1 MIVQVEKP
9 ASLAVDGENGWS
21 LNTQWLLQPEIIPAT
36 ADALNRWQEEVKA
49 WLPNPGDPWR
59 LPADDRP
66 YAEDGYWTVAKVR
79 TEEVKDSPLHICR
92 VVVSGVPGGAEAA
105 VERVKASENYSAS
118 GEHFR
123 TSAWLVPAAALGEW
137 LPEVGEN
144 LDWDGG
150 RFCCSAINMQERDG
164 GRWQVE
170 IKAVDLD
177 VEPPPEITYRRNHDF
192 ETEKYGTWRVAANAL
207 DAFRA
212 ANDVNSVAEWAG
224 PSYRIIDCRIEPGS
238 ANIYR
243 VSLTAR
249 DINVRLIGVTRS
261 ERFIGFT
268 AKKKVRRRVV
278 WESRWRV
285 HKNHL
290 RRFENI
296 TGAAAGS
303 WTGCNSVVVSSKSRR
318 LSDYEFEYLLTA
330 VPRRNSMYEVSSDDR
345 SDLSGRIDISGEL
358 AEMILSPEQ
367 CGWRRGVS
375 GELTEIP
382 SWNPLRECPLATQGP
397 LPANMVEAPLKTLI
411 ASETRYFRFKTFTL
425 LSHIDNWMISGRVWF
440 GTVGGVSARWL
451 KEDIINEIITD
462 DSGET
467 WRKVTC
473 IYRQPP
479 TGYNWN
485 GTYWNT
491 GSN

>member
-9 ASLAVDGENGWS
+9 ASLSIDGDNGWS
-21 LNTQWLLQPEIIPAT
+21 LKSQWLLQPESIPAT
-36 ADALNRWQEEVKA
+36 ADALNRWQEEIKT
-49 WLPNPGDPWR
+49 WLPKPGDPWR
-59 LPADDRP
+59 IPADDRP
-66 YAEDGYWTVAKVR
+66 YTTDDGWTVASVR
-79 TEEVKDSPLHICR
+79 SEELPDSPLHVCK
-92 VVVSGVPGGAEAA
+92 VTVSGVPGGSAA
-105 VERVKASENYSAS
+105 VEKMKSTETYSPA

-123 TSAWLVPAAALGEW
+123 TSSWLVPAEALGEW

-150 RFCCSAINMQERDG
+150 RFCCSMINMRESDG
-164 GRWQVE
+164 GRWLVE
-170 IKAVDLD
+170 IRAVDLE
-177 VEPPPEITYRRNHDF
+177 VEPPPEIAYRRNHDF

-207 DAFRA
+207 ETFRA

-224 PSYRIIDCRIEPGS
+224 NSYRITECKITPDS
-238 ANIYR
+238 ANIFK

-268 AKKKVRRRVV
+268 ARKKVRRRVE

-285 HKNHL
+285 HKNSL

-296 TGAAAGS
+296 TGASARS
-303 WTGCNSVVVSSKSRR
+303 WTGCNSVVVTSKSSR
-318 LSDYEFEYLLTA
+318 LSDYEFEYILTA

-367 CGWRRGVS
+367 CGWRRGAS

-397 LPANMVEAPLKTLI
+397 LPVNLVEAPLKTLL

-440 GTVGGVSARWL
+440 GTVGGVSAWWL
-451 KEDIINEIITD
+451 KEDIVNEIITD

-479 TGYNWN
+479 AGYSWN

-491 GSN
+491 RSN